1 MAESRNVPPTPSRLW
16 LYVVCGA
23 IFAFLVIPCLIVLP
37 MSFNN
42 GRSFDIT
49 PEVFSLRWYQK
60 FFTSREWLDSL
71 WMSIKVAIPTVLLA
85 TPIGTAAAY
94 SLQRSTHPV
103 AGYLRMMFMLP
114 MILPHILIAVS
125 SFTVFS
131 QVGLN
136 NTLPGLVLAHVLLA
150 LPIVIITVSGGLA
163 GFDTNQEAAAVN
175 LGASRL
181 RAFLTVTAPQI
192 KPSIIAGAFLA
203 FFTSFDE
210 LMIVL
215 FVSSGGN
222 STLSRRMFV
231 QMRDDLDP
239 TIAAISAMFVT
250 VTVLVVLVSLVVGG
264 RKNRQKGLTNG

>member
-1 MAESRNVPPTPSRLW
+1 MAAIGKNVPPAQSRLW
-16 LYVVCGA
+16 LYIVCAA
-23 IFAFLVIPCLIVLP
+23 IFAFLVIPCLIVIP

-42 GRSFDIT
+42 GRSFDVT
-49 PEVFSLRWYQK
+49 PEVLSLRWYER
-60 FFTSREWLDSL
+60 FFTSREWIDSL
-71 WMSIKVAIPTVLLA
+71 WMSIKVAIPTVLIA

-94 SLQRSTHPV
+94 SLQRSTMPFV
-103 AGYLRMMFMLP
+103 KYLRMLFMLP

-125 SFTVFS
+125 IFTVFS

-150 LPIVIITVSGGLA
+150 LPIVIITVTGGLA
-163 GFDTNQEAAAVN
+163 GFDTSQEAAAIN

-181 RAFLTVTAPQI
+181 KAFMTVTGPQI
-192 KPSIIAGAFLA
+192 RPSILAGAFLA

-210 LMIVL
+210 LMVVL
-215 FVSSGGN
+215 FVSSGAN

-239 TIAAISAMFVT
+239 TIAAISAIFVT
-250 VTVLVVLVSLVVGG
+250 VTVIIVVLSVVAGG
-264 RKNRQKGLTNG
+264 RKKPSNG